1 MKICI
6 TGSGGTLDDPVDP
19 RFGRCQYFV
28 FVDTETMQFESVSNP
43 NTTAGHG
50 AGIQSAQFVVNKG
63 AKTVITGQIG
73 PKAQDVFVAAGIE
86 VITGVSGT
94 VRQAIGRLKKGE
106 LTEGGV
112 APEEDEVERL
122 KRQAKMVSKQLEE
135 MNRKI
140 EQLESQRSQEL
151 TPSDTQMRMRVAI
164 PVEGGR
170 LAAHF
175 GHCREFTLI
184 NVDNGKIQDKISM
197 APPPH
202 EPGVLPQW
210 LQGHGVS
217 LVIAGG
223 MGQRAQSLFAQNGI
237 KVIVGAPSLSAE
249 ELVNQYLRDTLV
261 TGPNIC
267 DH

>member
-6 TGSGGTLDDPVDP
+6 SGSGGTLDDPVDP

-28 FVDTETMQFESVSNP
+28 FVDTATMQFESVSNP
-43 NTTAGHG
+43 NAMAGHG
-50 AGIQSAQFVVNKG
+50 AGIQSAQFVINKG

-86 VITGVSGT
+86 VITGISGT
-94 VRQAIGRLKKGE
+94 VRQAIESFKKGG
-106 LTEGGV
+106 LTEGGA
-112 APEEDEVERL
+112 APEEDELEMLR
-122 KRQAKMVSKQLEE
+122 RQAEMMSRELEE
-135 MNRKI
+135 MNKKI
-140 EQLESQRSQEL
+140 DQLGSQRSQEIA
-151 TPSDTQMRMRVAI
+151 PSDTQTKMRVAI

-175 GHCREFTLI
+175 GHCREFSLI
-184 NVDNGKIQDKISM
+184 NVDNGKIQGQISM
-197 APPPH
+197 TPPPH

-210 LQGHGVS
+210 LHGHGVS

-223 MGQRAQSLFAQNGI
+223 MGQRDQSLFAQNGI
-237 KVIVGAPSLSAE
+237 KVIVGAPSLPPE
-249 ELVNQYLRDTLV
+249 ELVNQYLRGTLV